1 MLCITYI
8 VHVTLNRKLRVHF
21 SASGTFFWRFW
32 IKKSFF
38 LAPLHITFATIVQFM
53 TSHYPLHEQLVE
65 TLQYCIVFNLAGC
78 MMYDSSAKI
87 KISASV
93 NLPENFKNFLYI
105 GNAKWFQHHIK
116 IAVITV
122 TFQQDFVMS
131 DQSNSIMQIHN
142 NIYQQIS
149 IAM

>member
-1 MLCITYI
+1 
-8 VHVTLNRKLRVHF
+8 
-21 SASGTFFWRFW
+21 
-32 IKKSFF
+32 
-38 LAPLHITFATIVQFM
+38 
-53 TSHYPLHEQLVE
+53 
-65 TLQYCIVFNLAGC
+65 
-78 MMYDSSAKI
+78 MYDSFAKI

-105 GNAKWFQHHIK
+105 DNAKWFQHHIK

-122 TFQQDFVMS
+122 TFQQEDFVMS